1 MKKTRVIVLITL
13 ASILTFGSCKKAD
26 AQDKTSGSAA
36 ATAAKAGSKKS
47 GAAAGYAG
55 TPFNADSYSEEAPE
69 YKERNSLLLTTNSSN
84 QVDYDSVNKFFT
96 LDYTPEYPD
105 SLFAE
110 AANNTKDSKDSKKK
124 GSKKSADNTEKSESI
139 IPGIR
144 KLSDYITKYMTKK
157 ASLQDYKP
165 NDEAEEDDSTK
176 EFFIED
182 WGPQGKIVAGENHP
196 TFYVIFSRPARSL
209 QALDKP
215 QTTSDIM
222 TIDPPLPGVF
232 RWYGTKHLSFES
244 DIPADPTVQYTIKI
258 NSTMK
263 SAGGKKLTGDTV
275 FRTEA
280 EAVEV
285 INLWGGYIKD
295 SDCAYNWNTGALPP
309 YENRFI
315 MRTNYTATLSTIKQ
329 NLTVLVNGV
338 SVIADIKPV
347 YQDIFHMWSNQAEFD
362 EEAGRTNTFLVEIKS
377 EVPHNAKVVVQ
388 NTKGKSESYDT
399 LLPFKIEEVEQMTD
413 YSSSKYSWPLRIYFT
428 QVPDKQSLVE
438 NVTYDGGKKITEDNV
453 VVNGRTVKICN
464 LPFDY
469 NQSHTISFGNNLKD
483 KYGQPL
489 TSARAGYNFKTPEE
503 KAYVRYQNYGT
514 TMLEAQFPHKMI
526 FEHQNL
532 LSGNYALQKTDRPAG
547 NGIYGFNKNESVY
560 VDLDLG
566 TKNQRN
572 FQELDLEPYL
582 DDGYGFVR
590 FESTASYKTYNHWRE
605 IYEIDKSS
613 MSGVVQV
620 TDLGITARMSINK
633 AVVMVRSLSTGKP
646 VENADVYIVHN
657 LNDYQKWVNGSYE
670 SKEIFVYGNES
681 TYDKLYAKGKTD
693 KNGLAV
699 ITYSDNEIDNIQSE
713 NRNAFVYVVNGKDKA
728 AFAPSS
734 HNSWREGVST
744 ASLDRARTPQQRT
757 FMFVDRGIYKPG
769 ETVTFRGID
778 RDQLLGSFAP
788 HSGWYTIT
796 AKGAWWNSKEIIEPI
811 VGSLSDSGGF
821 YGSFKIPD
829 DLERGYY
836 NLVYKR
842 NGNSSEAAS
851 ISFTVA
857 DFERVK
863 FESSI
868 TVPEIS
874 YYGGDKLTASLSA
887 DYLAGG
893 SLSGAKYE
901 VSWYKSATT
910 FKTSEPAA
918 KGYSFYTGLYPDRTY
933 YSNDTGALGVDGS
946 ASLSCESEKITDGAP
961 YVYHVE
967 SAVTDVS
974 NQRIA
979 AQNDIF
985 VHPAKFYVGIA
996 NAKNTKGFAKAGDK
1010 LEMPYILVNPDGKIM
1025 AEGDVPL
1032 KVSELQYSLTHE
1044 VWTMVH
1050 EQSVD
1055 DTIYTRYERSDVED
1069 ASGDLKPLVNGIL
1082 PLTPKISGW
1091 YTLTITGKD
1100 SQGNKVLSKKEFY
1113 VTGSGSSWFDQYN
1126 SNSLKLTPD
1135 KSQYNPGETAH
1146 VLLESPLPA
1155 GDYLITVER
1164 EGIFTEEVR
1173 HFENG
1178 AEVLDIP
1185 IAGNYVP
1192 VVYLSVSSYSER
1204 HGQPSHEYG
1213 EPDLDKPKGYYGVTP
1228 LLVNPYV
1235 RSFSVAIECDK
1246 PSYKPGDTA
1255 TIKFKA
1261 TKGGKPYAG
1270 AELTAMAVDRG
1281 VLDLINYHV
1290 PNPIDFFYDR
1300 SNFPLR
1306 VYGGDS
1312 RALLMDPVTYSVKN
1326 LVGGDALAEDEEK
1339 EEERKDF
1346 RPTAFFEPV
1355 LITDKNGEATV
1366 TFKLPDSLTTY
1377 RITAFGVKDDLFAL
1391 QEDEVKVQNPINI
1404 QQVQPRRLR
1413 ERDTAECG
1421 VLITNLDKDGQKVTV
1436 SLEVLSPTK
1445 DTEQDRLEGRKTIP
1459 GKGFVDGESTHTV
1472 YVASGQSTVVYFDVA
1487 ASQEGTVNLVYSIK
1501 SDLLNEKLI
1510 SPIRIEKTY
1519 VYETVTMT
1527 GTVSGDKSAS
1537 EKESLII
1544 PGFAKEGR
1552 GDLKF
1557 TLDATRLG
1565 VLGSSVNYL
1574 FDYPYGCLE
1583 QQSSRILPLVC
1594 FDEYID
1600 IFGMDNKVGNIK
1612 ECVKSWTKNWKDY
1625 QHWDGGFGYWPDS
1638 IHSSDFVSMRV
1649 LYVYAIAM
1657 QRGYKPEDIPIDL
1670 RKLINYVSSAIKGY
1684 KTKYPN
1690 SNYYDYD
1697 KAFACYVMSLLKDN
1711 SLDGIRDELYA
1722 KVDQLTLDAA
1732 AYLSLAYSNSGKA
1745 ADLEKAK
1752 NINTKIRAYLQ
1763 PDQRTVTLSKK
1774 AKSGYW
1780 FCYQN
1785 ETVQYA
1791 AILSA
1796 FATVNPDD
1804 EMVDRLIYTLLK
1816 KQSKGRWQNTI
1827 TTSAVL
1833 ESIYTYIQKRNLD
1846 STNYTATASLNGR
1859 QLMKESF
1866 NGVAAKPKTLSLP
1879 FEDEFV
1885 SSLARDKAIPLVFE
1899 KDGEGYLFYTVEMKY
1914 ALPDEAQAARD
1925 EGLKITYEITDFD
1938 TGELINVTKDTND
1951 VKLESGK
1958 IYKAK
1963 VFIETSRTREY
1974 VAVRAPIPSGAEI
1987 LDSTL
1992 VTNGSAAQSNSSS
2005 SWRSWVSHKNITD
2018 NEAQFFWDEMHSGRY
2033 FFDFTF
2039 RAVRR
2044 GVYPTPP
2051 VQGEC
2056 MYEPEVFG
2064 RSDGYLFIIE

>member
-1 MKKTRVIVLITL
+1 MKKTRFIFAIALSSL
-13 ASILTFGSCKKAD
+13 LTFGSCRKAD
-26 AQDKTSGSAA
+26 AQGSE
-36 ATAAKAGSKKS
+36 TVSSSKKTGS
-47 GAAAGYAG
+47 GTVYSG
-55 TPFNADSYSEEAPE
+55 TPFKADAYSEEKPV
-69 YKERNSLLLTTNSSN
+69 YKERNSLHLNTDSSN
-84 QVDYDSVNKFFT
+84 LVDYDSVNHFFA

-105 SLFAE
+105 SLFTE
-110 AANNTKDSKDSKKK
+110 ASQNSKSTK
-124 GSKKSADNTEKSESI
+124 KKSADKNEKSESF

-144 KLSDYITKYMTKK
+144 KLSDYVTKYQTSK
-157 ASLQDYKP
+157 ANLQDYKP

-182 WGPQGKIVAGENHP
+182 WGPQGKVVAGENHP

-258 NSTMK
+258 K
-263 SAGGKKLTGDTV
+263 SDLISSGSKKLTGQTS
-275 FRTEA
+275 FTTQA

-285 INLWGGYIKD
+285 INLWGGYIQK
-295 SDCAYNWNTGALPP
+295 SECAYNWNSGALPP
-309 YENRFI
+309 YENRFV
-315 MRTNYTATLSTIKQ
+315 MRTNYTTTLSAIQK
-329 NLTVLVNGV
+329 NLIVFVAGSPATC
-338 SVIADIKPV
+338 DIKPV
-347 YQDIFHMWSNQAEFD
+347 YEDIFRMWSNHADYD
-362 EEAGRTNTFLVEIKS
+362 EAAGRSNTFLVEIKS
-377 EVPHNAKVVVQ
+377 NVPHNTTVEIKSV
-388 NTKGKSESYDT
+388 NGKSKSYDT
-399 LLPFKIEEVEQMTD
+399 LHPFKITEFHELTE
-413 YSSSKYSWPLRIYFT
+413 YSSAKAAWPLTVNFS
-428 QVPDKQSLVE
+428 QVPDKQSLIT
-438 NVTYDGGKKITEDNV
+438 NVTYDGGKTITEN
-453 VVNGRTVKICN
+453 NIIIKGRSVIICN
-464 LPFDY
+464 LPFDFK
-469 NQSHTISFGNNLKD
+469 QSHTISFGQLKD

-489 TSARAGYNFKTPEE
+489 VSSKASYSFKTPDE
-503 KAYVRYQNYGT
+503 KAYVRYQNYGI

-532 LSGNYALQKTDRPAG
+532 MAGNYGLQKTDRPSG
-547 NGIYGFNKNESVY
+547 NGFYGFNTNQPVFH
-560 VDLDLG
+560 DLDTT
-566 TKNQRN
+566 TKNQRI
-572 FQELDLEPYL
+572 FEELDLDPFL

-590 FESTASYKTYNHWRE
+590 FESTAKYKSYNYWRE
-605 IYEIDKSS
+605 KYEDDTST
-613 MSGVVQV
+613 MNGVVQV
-620 TDLGITARMSINK
+620 TDLGITARLSINK
-633 AVVMVRSLSTGKP
+633 AVVMVRSLSNGKP
-646 VENADVYIVHN
+646 IANAEVYIVHD
-657 LNDYQKWVNGSYE
+657 LNDYQTWHDGNYIP
-670 SKEIFVYGNES
+670 KEIFVYGNEGS
-681 TYDKLYAKGKTD
+681 YDKLYAKGRTD

-699 ITYSDNEIDNIQSE
+699 INYSEEEIEKIQE
-713 NRNAFVYVVNGKDKA
+713 EGNDVFVYVVNGKDKA
-728 AFAPSS
+728 AFSPGS

-744 ASLDRARTPQQRT
+744 GSIERARKPQQRT
-757 FMFVDRGIYKPG
+757 FMFVDRGIYRPG

-778 RDQLLGSFAP
+778 RDQLLGAFTP
-788 HSGWYTIT
+788 HTGWYSIT
-796 AKGAWWNSKEIIEPI
+796 AKGSWWDSKEIIEPI
-811 VGSLSDSGGF
+811 VGQLSESGGF

-829 DLERGYY
+829 DIERGYY
-836 NLVYKR
+836 NLVYSR
-842 NGNSSEAAS
+842 NGNSNETS
-851 ISFTVA
+851 IIRFTIA

-868 TVPEIS
+868 SVPKIT

-901 VSWYKSATT
+901 VSWYKQPTT

-918 KGYSFYTGLYPDRTY
+918 KGYSFYTGVYPDRYY
-933 YSNDTGALGVDGS
+933 YSNDTGELGVDGS
-946 ASLSCESEKITDGAP
+946 APLSCESEKITDGAP
-961 YVYHVE
+961 YIYHVE
-967 SAVTDVS
+967 SAVTDIS
-974 NQRIA
+974 NQRISA
-979 AQNDIF
+979 SNDIY
-985 VHPAKFYVGIA
+985 VNPAQFYIGISK
-996 NAKNTKGFAKAGDK
+996 AKNLRGFAKAGDK
-1010 LEMPYILVNPDGKIM
+1010 LEIPYILVNPDGKLM
-1025 AEGDVPL
+1025 SEGDVPL
-1032 KVSELQYSLTHE
+1032 KVSGLEYKLSHE

-1069 ASGDLKPLVNGIL
+1069 AAGEVKALSNGTINIS
-1082 PLTPKISGW
+1082 PAVSGW
-1091 YTLTITGKD
+1091 YTLTLTGND
-1100 SQGNKVLSKKEFY
+1100 NRGGKVICKSEFY

-1164 EGIFTEEVR
+1164 EGIFTEEIR

-1185 IAGNYVP
+1185 VAGNYVP
-1192 VVYLSVSSYSER
+1192 VVYVSVSSYSER
-1204 HGQPSHEYG
+1204 HGAPTHNYG

-1228 LLVNPYV
+1228 ILVNPYV
-1235 RSFSVAIECDK
+1235 RSFTVAIECDK

-1290 PNPIDFFYDR
+1290 PNPIDFFYNR
-1300 SNFPLR
+1300 ANFPLR

-1312 RALLMDPVTYSVKN
+1312 RAYLMDPVTYSVKN
-1326 LVGGDALAEDEEK
+1326 LRGGDALAEADEK
-1339 EEERKDF
+1339 ENERKDF

-1355 LITDKNGEATV
+1355 IITDKNGEASV

-1391 QEDEVKVQNPINI
+1391 QEEEVKVQNPINV

-1421 VLITNLDKDGQKVTV
+1421 VLISNLGKDGQKVTV
-1436 SLEVLSPTK
+1436 SLEVLSPTQ
-1445 DTEQDRLEGRKTIP
+1445 DTEQDKLEGRKTIP
-1459 GKGFVDGESTHTV
+1459 GKGFVDGESSHTV
-1472 YVASGQSTVVYFDVA
+1472 YVASGQSSVVYFDVA
-1487 ASQEGTVNLVYSIK
+1487 AQTEGTVNLVYTIK
-1501 SDLLNEKLI
+1501 SDVLNERLI
-1510 SPIRIEKTY
+1510 SPIRIEKTF

-1527 GTVSGDKSAS
+1527 GTISDGSKGS

-1583 QQSSRILPLVC
+1583 QQSSRILPLVS
-1594 FDEYID
+1594 FGEYID
-1600 IFGMDNKVGNIK
+1600 VFGMDSKVTDIK
-1612 ECVKSWTKNWKDY
+1612 TCVTSWTKKWKDY
-1625 QHWDGGFGYWPDS
+1625 QHADGGFGYWPES
-1638 IHSSDFVSMRV
+1638 IYSSDFVSLRI
-1649 LYVYAIAM
+1649 LYIYALAM
-1657 QRGYKPEDIPIDL
+1657 QRGYTPEDIPIDVKRL
-1670 RKLINYVSSAIKGY
+1670 TNYVAAQVKDY
-1684 KTKYPN
+1684 KLRYSN

-1697 KAFACYVMSLLKDN
+1697 KAFACYVFSLIKDN
-1711 SLDGIRDELYA
+1711 SLDSVRNELFA
-1722 KVDQLTLDAA
+1722 KVDDLTLDAA
-1732 AYLSLAYSNSGKA
+1732 AYLSLAYANSG
-1745 ADLEKAK
+1745 DMGKAK
-1752 NINTKIRAYLQ
+1752 TINGKIRAYLQ
-1763 PDQRTVTLSKK
+1763 PDQRGVSLSKK
-1774 AKSGYW
+1774 AKTGYW
-1780 FCYQN
+1780 FWYQN
-1785 ETVQYA
+1785 ESVQYA
-1791 AILSA
+1791 AILAA
-1796 FATVNPDD
+1796 FVTENPDD
-1804 EMVDRLIYTLLK
+1804 GMVDRLIYTLMK
-1816 KQSKGRWQNTI
+1816 KQSHGYWKNTV

-1833 ESIYTYIQKRNLD
+1833 ESIYTYIKKRDLD
-1846 STNYTATASLNGR
+1846 STNYTATALLNGR

-1866 NGVAAKPKTLSLP
+1866 KGAGAKPKTLTLP

-1885 SSLARDKAIPLVFE
+1885 SSLARDKAIPIVFD

-1914 ALPDEAQAARD
+1914 ALPDETQAARD
-1925 EGLKITYEITDFD
+1925 EGLNITYEITDFD
-1938 TGELINVTKDTND
+1938 TGELINVAKDTCD

-1963 VFIETSRTREY
+1963 VFIQTNRTREY

-1992 VTNGSAAQSNSSS
+1992 VTSGSAAQSSSS
-2005 SWRSWVSHKNITD
+2005 KSWMSHKNITD

-2033 FFDFTF
+2033 YFDFTF

-2044 GVYPTPP
+2044 GIYPTPP

>member
-1 MKKTRVIVLITL
+1 MKKTRFFVFITF
-13 ASILTFGSCKKAD
+13 AFILTFGSCKKTD
-26 AQDKTSGSAA
+26 AQTATNAA
-36 ATAAKAGSKKS
+36 SVKSAGSKKS
-47 GAAAGYAG
+47 GPAAGYAG
-55 TPFNADSYSEEAPE
+55 TPFNSDAYSEEAPE
-69 YKERNSLLLTTNSSN
+69 YKERSSLHLNTDSTN
-84 QVDYDSVNKFFT
+84 QVDYDSVNQFFT

-105 SLFAE
+105 SVFAE
-110 AANNTKDSKDSKKK
+110 ASQNSKK
-124 GSKKSADNTEKSESI
+124 GKKQSANKDESSQSH

-144 KLSDYITKYMTKK
+144 KLSDYVTKYVTQK

-176 EFFIED
+176 EFFVED

-215 QTTSDIM
+215 QTSSDIM

-263 SAGGKKLTGDTV
+263 SAGGKKLTGETI
-275 FRTEA
+275 FKTQA
-280 EAVEV
+280 EPVEV
-285 INLWGGYIKD
+285 INIWGGYIKN
-295 SDCAYNWNTGALPP
+295 SDCAYGWNTGALPP
-309 YENRFI
+309 YENRFV
-315 MRTNYTATLSTIKQ
+315 MRTNYTATLSAIKN
-329 NLTVLVNGV
+329 NLTVYVNGL
-338 SVIADIKPV
+338 SASCDIQPV
-347 YQDIFHMWSNQAEFD
+347 YEDIFRMWSNYADFDKEAE
-362 EEAGRTNTFLVEIKS
+362 RTNTYLVEIKS
-377 EVPHNAKVVVQ
+377 EVPHNAKVEVR
-388 NTKGKSESYDT
+388 NTNGSSESYFT
-399 LLPFKIEEVEQMTD
+399 LMPFKINEVEEMAD
-413 YSSSKYSWPLRIYFT
+413 YSTSKYKWPLSIYFS
-428 QVPDKQSLVE
+428 QVPDKQSLIQ
-438 NVTYDGGKKITEDNV
+438 NVTYDDGNKITEENIV
-453 VVNGRTVKICN
+453 INGTSVKICN

-469 NQSHTISFGNNLKD
+469 NQTHNISFGNLKD
-483 KYGQPL
+483 KYGQQI
-489 TSARAGYNFKTPEE
+489 SSSKSKYNFKTPKE
-503 KAYVRYQNYGT
+503 KSYVRYQNHGT

-532 LSGNYALQKTDRPAG
+532 LSGIYELQKTDRPSG
-547 NGIYGFNKNESVY
+547 NGIYFKNESSTVFS
-560 VDLDLG
+560 DLDLG

-572 FQELDLEPYL
+572 FQELDLEPFL

-590 FESTASYKTYNHWRE
+590 FSSEANYLSYNHWRE
-605 IYEIDKSS
+605 KYENEKTS
-613 MSGVVQV
+613 MNGVVQV
-620 TDLGITARMSINK
+620 TDLGITARMSFNK

-646 VENADVYIVHN
+646 VENAEVYIVHD
-657 LNDYQKWVNGSYE
+657 LNDYQEWKNGTYFP
-670 SKEIFVYGNES
+670 KEIFVYGNED
-681 TYDKLYAKGKTD
+681 TYDKLFAKGVTD

-699 ITYSDNEIDNIQSE
+699 ITYDEIAIRDIQE
-713 NRNAFVYVVNGKDKA
+713 DNRNTFVYVVNGKDKA
-728 AFAPSS
+728 AFAPAS

-744 ASLDRARTPQQRT
+744 ASLERARTPQQRT
-757 FMFVDRGIYKPG
+757 FMFVDRGIYRPG

-778 RDQLLGSFAP
+778 RDQLLGSFTA
-788 HSGWYTIT
+788 HSGWYSIT
-796 AKGAWWNSKEIIEPI
+796 ARGAWWNSKEIIEPI
-811 VGSLSDSGGF
+811 AGQLSESGGF

-829 DLERGYY
+829 DIERGYY
-836 NLVYKR
+836 NLVYSR
-842 NGNSSEAAS
+842 NGNSKETAT
-851 ISFTVA
+851 IRFTVA

-868 TVPEIS
+868 EVPQVT
-874 YYGGDKLTASLSA
+874 YFGGDKLTATLSA

-901 VSWYKSATT
+901 VSWYKQPTT

-918 KGYSFYTGLYPDRTY
+918 KGYSFYTGVYPDRNY

-946 ASLSCESEKITDGAP
+946 ASLMCESEKITDGAP

-967 SAVTDVS
+967 SAVTDIS

-979 AQNDIF
+979 ASNDIF
-985 VHPAKFYVGIA
+985 VNPAQFYVGIA
-996 NAKNTKGFAKAGDK
+996 KAKNLRGFAKAGDK
-1010 LEMPYILVNPDGKIM
+1010 LEIPYILVNPDGKLM
-1025 AEGDVPL
+1025 PEGEVPL
-1032 KVSELQYSLTHE
+1032 KVSELEYQLTRE

-1055 DTIYTRYERSDVED
+1055 DTIYTRYERSDVEE
-1069 ASGDLKPLVNGIL
+1069 ASGALKAFANGIL
-1082 PLTPKISGW
+1082 PLNPKVSGW

-1100 SQGNKVLSKKEFY
+1100 SRGCKVLCKSEFY
-1113 VTGSGSSWFDQYN
+1113 VTGSGSSWFDQWN
-1126 SNSLKLTPD
+1126 SYSLKLTPD

-1146 VLLESPLPA
+1146 ILLESPLPS

-1173 HFENG
+1173 HFDNG
-1178 AEVLDIP
+1178 AEVIDVP
-1185 IAGNYVP
+1185 VAGNYVP
-1192 VVYLSVSSYSER
+1192 VVYVSVSSYSER
-1204 HGQPSHEYG
+1204 HGEPTHNYG

-1235 RSFSVAIECDK
+1235 RSFTVKVECDK
-1246 PSYKPGDTA
+1246 PSYRPGDTA
-1255 TIKFKA
+1255 TIKFTA
-1261 TKGGKPYAG
+1261 TKGGQPYAG

-1290 PNPIDFFYDR
+1290 PNPIDFFYNKE
-1300 SNFPLR
+1300 NFPLR

-1312 RALLMDPVTYSVKN
+1312 RAYLMDPVTYSVKN
-1326 LVGGDALAEDEEK
+1326 LTGGDALSEEEK

-1391 QEDEVKVQNPINI
+1391 QEEEVKVQNPINI

-1421 VLITNLDKDGQKVTV
+1421 VLISNLGKDGQKVTV

-1445 DTEQDRLEGRKTIP
+1445 DTEQDKLEGRKTIP
-1459 GKGFVDGESTHTV
+1459 GKGFVDGESSHTV
-1472 YVASGQSTVVYFDVA
+1472 YVASGQSSVVYFDVA
-1487 ASQEGTVNLVYSIK
+1487 AQSEGTVNLVYTIK
-1501 SDLLNEKLI
+1501 SDVLNEKLI
-1510 SPIRIEKTY
+1510 SPIRIEKTF

-1527 GTVSGDKSAS
+1527 GTISGDKNAS
-1537 EKESLII
+1537 EKEGLII

-1552 GDLKF
+1552 GDLTF

-1583 QQSSRILPLVC
+1583 QQSSRILPLVS
-1594 FDEYID
+1594 FGDYID
-1600 IFGMDNKVGNIK
+1600 VFGMDSKVTDIK
-1612 ECVKSWTKNWKDY
+1612 TCVTSWTKKWKDY
-1625 QHWDGGFGYWPDS
+1625 QHADGGFGYWPDS
-1638 IHSSDFVSMRV
+1638 KYSSDFVSMRI
-1649 LYVYAIAM
+1649 LYIYALAM
-1657 QRGYKPEDIPIDL
+1657 QRGYSPEDIPVDVKRL
-1670 RKLINYVSSAIKGY
+1670 SSYVANQVNAY
-1684 KTKYPN
+1684 KSRYAD

-1697 KAFACYVMSLLKDN
+1697 KAFACYVFSLLKN
-1711 SLDGIRDELYA
+1711 PGLDSVRNELYA
-1722 KVDQLTLDAA
+1722 KVDSITLDAA
-1732 AYLSLAYSNSGKA
+1732 AYLSLAYANTGKA
-1745 ADLEKAK
+1745 ADMDKAK
-1752 NINTKIRAYLQ
+1752 IINGKIRPYLQ
-1763 PDQRTVTLSKK
+1763 PDQRGVSLSKK
-1774 AKSGYW
+1774 ARSGYW

-1785 ETVQYA
+1785 ETVQYT

-1796 FATVNPDD
+1796 FVTENPDD
-1804 EMVDRLIYTLLK
+1804 QMVDKLIYTLLK
-1816 KQSKGRWQNTI
+1816 KQSQGHWQNTV
-1827 TTSAVL
+1827 TTASVL
-1833 ESIYTYIQKRNLD
+1833 ESIYTYIQKRDLD
-1846 STNYTATASLNGR
+1846 STNYTATALLNGR
-1859 QLMKESF
+1859 QVMKESF
-1866 NGVAAKPKTLSLP
+1866 KGVAAKPKTLKLP

-1885 SSLARDKAIPLVFE
+1885 ASLPRDKSIPLVFE
-1899 KDGEGYLFYTVEMKY
+1899 KDGDGYLFYTVEMKY

-1938 TGELINVTKDTND
+1938 TGELINVSKDTCD
-1951 VKLESGK
+1951 LTLESGK

-1963 VFIETSRTREY
+1963 VFVQTSRTREY

-1992 VTNGSAAQSNSSS
+1992 VTTGSAAQSSNSSG
-2005 SWRSWVSHKNITD
+2005 WRSWMSHKNITD
-2018 NEAQFFWDEMHSGRY
+2018 NELQFFWDEMHSGRY

-2051 VQGEC
+2051 VQAEC

>member
-1 MKKTRVIVLITL
+1 MKKSCFFLLIVTAVFA
-13 ASILTFGSCKKAD
+13 ASLTVVSCKKSNSPSPENSVTD
-26 AQDKTSGSAA
+26 NSG
-36 ATAAKAGSKKS
+36 KEKGSKKS
-47 GAAAGYAG
+47 GNAAGYAG
-55 TPFNADSYSEEAPE
+55 TPFNADSYSEEAPV
-69 YKERNSLLLTTNSSN
+69 YKERNALKLSTDSSN
-84 QVDYDSVNKFFT
+84 YVDYDSVNKFFA

-105 SLFAE
+105 SIFTD
-110 AANNTKDSKDSKKK
+110 AAQNQ
-124 GSKKSADNTEKSESI
+124 KKSGKKALKNSDKNEESQSV

-144 KLSDYITKYMTKK
+144 KLSDYVTKYVTKK

-165 NDEAEEDDSTK
+165 NDEAEEDDITK
-176 EFFIED
+176 QFFVED
-182 WGPQGKIVAGENHP
+182 WGPQGKIVGGENHP
-196 TFYVIFSRPARSL
+196 TFYVIFSRPVRSL
-209 QALDKP
+209 QGLDKP

-222 TIDPPLPGVF
+222 SIEPNLPGTF

-244 DIPADPTVQYTIKI
+244 DLPADPTVRYTIKI
-258 NSTMK
+258 KSDLK
-263 SAGGKKLTGDTV
+263 SAGGKKITGETV
-275 FRTEA
+275 FETQA
-280 EAVEV
+280 DPVEV
-285 INLWGGYIKD
+285 TNLWGGYIKE

-309 YENRFI
+309 YENRFV
-315 MRTNYTATLSTIKQ
+315 MRTNYTTTLDSIKR
-329 NLTVLVNGV
+329 NLEVYVNGLQAQYEV
-338 SVIADIKPV
+338 KPV
-347 YQDIFHMWSNQAEFD
+347 YKDIFHMWSNHAEFD
-362 EEAGRTNTFLVEIKS
+362 EEAGRTNTWLVEIKS
-377 EVPHNAKVVVQ
+377 EVPHGTKVTVK
-388 NTKGKSESYDT
+388 NIEGSSESYDT
-399 LLPFKIEEVEQMTD
+399 LLPFKISEVEGMTE
-413 YSSSKYSWPLRIYFT
+413 YSSAKYSWPLTIYFSQT
-428 QVPDKQSLVE
+428 PDKQSLVE
-438 NVTYDGGKKITEDNV
+438 NITYDGGNKITEANI
-453 VVNGRTVKICN
+453 VVNGRTVKLCN

-469 NQSHTISFGNNLKD
+469 NQNHTVSFGTNLKD

-489 TSARAGYNFKTPEE
+489 TSAKASYNFKTPLE
-503 KAYVRYQNYGT
+503 KAYVKFQNHGT

-532 LSGNYALQKTDRPAG
+532 LSGKLYLQKTDRPSG
-547 NGIYGFNKNESVY
+547 NGLYEYNKNPEMFK
-560 VDLDLG
+560 DIDLG
-566 TKNQRN
+566 EKNQRN
-572 FQELDLEPYL
+572 FQELDLDPFL
-582 DDGYGFVR
+582 TDGYGFVR
-590 FESTASYKTYNHWRE
+590 FEAVANYREYNHWKE
-605 IYEIDKSS
+605 QYEVEKSS
-613 MSGVVQV
+613 MNGVVQV

-633 AVVMVRSLSTGKP
+633 AVVMVRSLATGKP
-646 VENADVYIVHN
+646 VEGADVYIVHN
-657 LNDYQKWVNGSYE
+657 LNDYQRWEKGGY
-670 SKEIFVYGNES
+670 KPQEIFVYGNEA
-681 TYDKLYAKGKTD
+681 TYDKLFAKGKTD

-699 ITYSDNEIDNIQSE
+699 ITYKEDEIDNIQNE
-713 NRNAFVYVVNGKDKA
+713 NRNSFVYVVNGKDRA
-728 AFAPSS
+728 AFAPAS

-744 ASLDRARTPQQRT
+744 ASLERARTPQQRT

-778 RDQLLGSFAP
+778 RDQLLGAFTP
-788 HSGWYTIT
+788 HSGWYSIT
-796 AKGAWWNSKEIIEPI
+796 AKGAWWDSTEIIEPI
-811 VGSLSDSGGF
+811 TGQLSESGGF
-821 YGSFKIPD
+821 YGSFKIPENID
-829 DLERGYY
+829 RGYY
-836 NLVYKR
+836 NLVYSR
-842 NGNSSEAAS
+842 NGNSNETK
-851 ISFTVA
+851 IITFTIA

-868 TVPEIS
+868 TVPQIS
-874 YYGGDKLTASLSA
+874 YYGGDKLSADLSA

-901 VSWYKSATT
+901 VSWYKQPTT

-918 KGYSFYTGLYPDRTY
+918 KGYSFYTGVYPDRNY
-933 YSNDTGALGVDGS
+933 YSNDSGVLGVDGT

-961 YVYHVE
+961 YIYHVE
-967 SAVTDVS
+967 SSVTDVS

-985 VHPAKFYVGIA
+985 VNPAQFYIGIA
-996 NAKNTKGFAKAGDK
+996 KARNTRGFAKAGDK
-1010 LEMPYILVNPDGKIM
+1010 LEIPYILVNPDGKLM

-1032 KVSELQYSLTHE
+1032 KVSELEYSLSHE

-1082 PLTPKISGW
+1082 PLTPKASGW

-1100 SQGNKVLSKKEFY
+1100 SRGNKVLCKNEFY

-1146 VLLESPLPA
+1146 VLLESPLPS

-1164 EGIFTEEVR
+1164 EGIFTEEIR

-1178 AEVLDIP
+1178 AEVIDIP
-1185 IAGNYVP
+1185 VAGNYVP
-1192 VVYLSVSSYSER
+1192 VVYVSVSSYSER
-1204 HGQPSHEYG
+1204 HGQPTHNYG

-1228 LLVNPYV
+1228 LLINPYV
-1235 RSFSVAIECDK
+1235 RSFTVKVECDK

-1255 TIKFKA
+1255 TIKFTA

-1290 PNPIDFFYDR
+1290 PNPIDFFYNKD
-1300 SNFPLR
+1300 NFPLR

-1326 LVGGDALAEDEEK
+1326 LKGGDASADEEK
-1339 EEERKDF
+1339 EDERKDF

-1366 TFKLPDSLTTY
+1366 TFKMPDSLTTY

-1391 QEDEVKVQNPINI
+1391 QEEEVKVQNPINI

-1421 VLITNLDKDGQKVTV
+1421 VLITNLGKDGQKVTV
-1436 SLEVLSPTK
+1436 NLEVLTPTK
-1445 DTEQDRLEGRKTIP
+1445 DTEEDKLNGRKTIP
-1459 GKGFVDGESTHTV
+1459 GKGFVDGQSSHTV

-1487 ASQEGTVNLVYSIK
+1487 ASKEGTVNLVYTIK
-1501 SDLLNEKLI
+1501 SDLLNERLI
-1510 SPIRIEKTY
+1510 SPIRIEKTF

-1527 GTVSGDKSAS
+1527 GTISGDKNTS

-1552 GDLKF
+1552 GDLNF

-1594 FDEYID
+1594 FDEYIN
-1600 IFGMDNKVGNIK
+1600 IFGMDSKVADIK
-1612 ECVKSWTKNWKDY
+1612 ECVTSWTKKWKDY
-1625 QHWDGGFGYWPDS
+1625 QHFDGGFGYWPDS
-1638 IHSSDFVSMRV
+1638 VHSSDFVSLRI
-1649 LYVYAIAM
+1649 LYIYALAM
-1657 QRGYKPEDIPIDL
+1657 KRGYTPDDIPIDSKHL
-1670 RKLINYVSSAIKGY
+1670 ASYLSQQVKGY
-1684 KTKYPN
+1684 SKRFRD

-1697 KAFACYVMSLLKDN
+1697 KAFACYVFSLIGDKSLN
-1711 SLDGIRDELYA
+1711 SVRNELYE
-1722 KVDQLTLDAA
+1722 KVDSLTLDAA
-1732 AYLSLAYSNSGKA
+1732 AYLSLAYANSESP
-1745 ADLEKAK
+1745 ADTEKAK
-1752 NINTKIRAYLQ
+1752 IINGKIRPYLQ
-1763 PDQRTVTLSKK
+1763 PDQRGLTLSKK

-1796 FATVNPDD
+1796 FTTVDPEDQ
-1804 EMVDRLIYTLLK
+1804 MVDRLIYTLLK
-1816 KQSKGRWQNTI
+1816 KQQHGYWQNTI

-1866 NGVAAKPKTLSLP
+1866 KGVNAKPKTLSLP
-1879 FEDEFV
+1879 FEDEFI
-1885 SSLARDKAIPLVFE
+1885 SSLARDKAIPLVIE
-1899 KDGEGYLFYTVEMKY
+1899 KDGQGYLFYTVEMKY

-1938 TGELINVTKDTND
+1938 TGELINVAKDTCD
-1951 VKLESGK
+1951 LKLESGK
-1958 IYKAK
+1958 IYRAK
-1963 VFIETSRTREY
+1963 VFIQTNRTREY

-1992 VTNGSAAQSNSSS
+1992 VTSGSAAQSSNSQ
-2005 SWRSWVSHKNITD
+2005 SWRSWMSHKSITD

-2044 GVYPTPP
+2044 GIYPTPP
-2051 VQGEC
+2051 VQAEC

>member
-1 MKKTRVIVLITL
+1 MKKIRFIMFLTIV
-13 ASILTFGSCKKAD
+13 SILTFGSCKKAE
-26 AQDKTSGSAA
+26 AQDSETNSANIP
-36 ATAAKAGSKKS
+36 TKASDAKKS
-47 GAAAGYAG
+47 GQADGYAG
-55 TPFNADSYSEEAPE
+55 TPFNAEAYSEDKPE
-69 YKERNSLLLTTNSSN
+69 YKERNALLLTTDSSN
-84 QVDYDSVNKFFT
+84 LVDYNSVNQFFT

-105 SLFAE
+105 SVFA
-110 AANNTKDSKDSKKK
+110 DSDQNSKGSSKK
-124 GSKKSADNTEKSESI
+124 GSKKSADKNEKSESH

-165 NDEAEEDDSTK
+165 NDEAEEDDSSK
-176 EFFIED
+176 EFFVED

-196 TFYVIFSRPARSL
+196 SFYVIFSRPARSL

-222 TIDPPLPGVF
+222 TIEPPLPGVF

-244 DIPADPTVQYTIKI
+244 DLPADPTIQYTITIK
-258 NSTMK
+258 SDLK
-263 SAGGKKLTGDTV
+263 SAGGKKLTGKTV
-275 FRTEA
+275 FYTQA
-280 EAVEV
+280 EPVEV
-285 INLWGGYIKD
+285 INLWGGYVKD
-295 SDCAYNWNTGALPP
+295 SDCAYNWNTGAIPP
-309 YENRFI
+309 YENRFV
-315 MRTNYTATLSTIKQ
+315 MRTNYTTTLNAIKQ
-329 NLTVLVNGV
+329 NLTILVNGLT
-338 SVIADIKPV
+338 AECDITPV
-347 YQDIFHMWSNQAEFD
+347 YKDIFRMWSNHADFD
-362 EEAGRTNTFLVEIKS
+362 EDAGRTNTWLVEIKS
-377 EVPHNAKVVVQ
+377 NVPHGTKVEIK
-388 NTKGKSESYDT
+388 NTKGKTESYNT
-399 LLPFKIEEVEQMTD
+399 LLPFKVSEVEGMTE
-413 YSSSKYSWPLRIYFT
+413 YSSAKYSWPLTVYFT

-438 NVTYDGGKKITEDNV
+438 NITYDGGKKIKEENV
-453 VVNGRTVKICN
+453 VVNGRSIKICN

-469 NQSHTISFGNNLKD
+469 NQNHTISFGNNLKD
-483 KYGQPL
+483 KYGQL
-489 TSARAGYNFKTPEE
+489 LSSSSAGYSFKTPVE

-532 LSGNYALQKTDRPAG
+532 ISGDYVLQKTDRPSG
-547 NGIYGFNKNESVY
+547 NGIYAFNKNDSIY
-560 VDLDLG
+560 YNLDLG

-572 FQELDLEPYL
+572 FQEINLEPFL
-582 DDGYGFVR
+582 EDDYGFVR
-590 FESTASYKTYNHWRE
+590 FESTSTYKTYNHWRE
-605 IYEIDKSS
+605 QYENDTSN
-613 MSGVVQV
+613 MNGVVQV
-620 TDLGITARMSINK
+620 TDLGITARMAFNK
-633 AVVMVRSLSTGKP
+633 AAVMVRSLSTGKP
-646 VENADVYIVHN
+646 VENAEVYIVHN
-657 LNDYQKWVNGSYE
+657 LNDYQKWINGGYE
-670 SKEIFVYGNES
+670 PKEIFVYGDEN
-681 TYDKLYAKGKTD
+681 TYDKLYAKGRTD

-699 ITYSDNEIDNIQSE
+699 ITYADEEIDNIQFE

-728 AFAPSS
+728 AFAPAS

-778 RDQLLGSFAP
+778 RDQLLGTFAP
-788 HSGWYTIT
+788 HSGWYSIT

-811 VGSLSDSGGF
+811 TGSLSESGGF

-829 DLERGYY
+829 DIERGYY
-836 NLVYKR
+836 NIVYKR
-842 NGNSSEAAS
+842 EGNSRETA
-851 ISFTVA
+851 IIRFTIA

-863 FESSI
+863 FDSSI
-868 TVPEIS
+868 SVPQIS
-874 YYGGDKLTASLSA
+874 YYGGDKLTAELSA

-901 VSWYKSATT
+901 VSWYKSAAT
-910 FKTSEPAA
+910 FSTSEPAA
-918 KGYSFYTGLYPDRTY
+918 KGYNFYTGIYPDRNY
-933 YSNDTGALGVDGS
+933 YSNDTGVLGVDGT
-946 ASLSCESEKITDGAP
+946 ASLVCESEKITDGAP
-961 YVYHVE
+961 YIYHVE
-967 SAVTDVS
+967 SSVTDIS

-979 AQNDIF
+979 AQNNIF
-985 VHPAKFYVGIA
+985 VHPAQFYVGIA
-996 NAKNTKGFAKAGDK
+996 KARNTRGFAKAGDK
-1010 LEMPYILVNPDGKIM
+1010 LEIPYILVNTDGKIM
-1025 AEGDVPL
+1025 PESEVPL
-1032 KVSELQYSLTHE
+1032 KVSELEYSLSHE

-1055 DTIYTRYERSDVED
+1055 DTIYTRYERSDIED

-1082 PLTPKISGW
+1082 PLTPKSSGW
-1091 YTLTITGKD
+1091 YTLKITGKD
-1100 SQGNKVLSKKEFY
+1100 SRGNKVICKSEFY

-1164 EGIFTEEVR
+1164 EGIFTEEIR

-1185 IAGNYVP
+1185 VAGNYVP
-1192 VVYLSVSSYSER
+1192 VVYVSVSSYSER
-1204 HGQPSHEYG
+1204 HGNPTHNYG

-1290 PNPIDFFYDR
+1290 PNPIDFFYDK

-1326 LVGGDALAEDEEK
+1326 LMGGDAASAEADEK
-1339 EEERKDF
+1339 EDERKDF

-1355 LITDKNGEATV
+1355 LITDKNGEASV
-1366 TFKLPDSLTTY
+1366 TFKMPDSLTAY

-1391 QEDEVKVQNPINI
+1391 QENEVKVQNPINI

-1421 VLITNLDKDGQKVTV
+1421 VLITNLGKDGQKVTV

-1445 DTEQDRLEGRKTIP
+1445 DTEQDKLEGRKTIP
-1459 GKGFVDGESTHTV
+1459 GKGFVDGENSHTV

-1501 SDLLNEKLI
+1501 SDVLNEKLI

-1527 GTVSGDKSAS
+1527 GTVSDEKKGS

-1565 VLGSSVNYL
+1565 LLGSSVNYL

-1600 IFGMDNKVGNIK
+1600 VFGMDSKVGNIK
-1612 ECVKSWTKNWKDY
+1612 DCVTSWTKKWKEY
-1625 QHWDGGFGYWPDS
+1625 QHSDGGFGYWPDS
-1638 IHSSDFVSMRV
+1638 LRSSDFVSMRV
-1649 LYVYAIAM
+1649 LYIYALAM
-1657 QRGYKPEDIPIDL
+1657 QRGYTGSDIPINVKSL
-1670 RKLINYVSSAIKGY
+1670 KKYIVSAINSY
-1684 KTKYPN
+1684 KSRYAD

-1697 KAFACYVMSLLKDN
+1697 KAFACYVFSLLNDN
-1711 SLDGIRDELYA
+1711 SLESVRNELYA
-1722 KVDQLTLDAA
+1722 KVDNLTLDAA
-1732 AYLSLAYSNSGKA
+1732 AYLSLAYANTGSA
-1745 ADLEKAK
+1745 ANIEKAK
-1752 NINTKIRAYLQ
+1752 VINEKIRAYLQ
-1763 PDQRTVTLSKK
+1763 PDQRGVTLSKK
-1774 AKSGYW
+1774 AKSSYW

-1785 ETVQYA
+1785 ETVQYS

-1796 FATVNPDD
+1796 FVTVNPDD
-1804 EMVDRLIYTLLK
+1804 HMVDKLIYTLLK

-1866 NGVAAKPKTLSLP
+1866 KGVAAKPKTLSLP

-1885 SSLARDKAIPLVFE
+1885 SSLARDKAIPLLFE
-1899 KDGEGYLFYTVEMKY
+1899 KDGDGYLFYTVEMKY
-1914 ALPDEAQAARD
+1914 ALPDEAQATRD

-1938 TGELINVTKDTND
+1938 TGELINVTKDTCD

-1963 VFIETSRTREY
+1963 VFIETTRTREY
-1974 VAVRAPIPSGAEI
+1974 VAIRAPIPSGAEI

-1992 VTNGSAAQSNSSS
+1992 VTTGSAAQSNNSHG
-2005 SWRSWVSHKNITD
+2005 WRSWMSHKNITD

-2044 GVYPTPP
+2044 GIYPTPP

>member
-1 MKKTRVIVLITL
+1 MKKTNLFIFLTAVSL
-13 ASILTFGSCKKAD
+13 LTFGSCKKPE
-26 AQDKTSGSAA
+26 KSGSDTAA
-36 ATAAKAGSKKS
+36 NVSSTNKNTAAKKS
-47 GAAAGYAG
+47 GPAAGYAG
-55 TPFNADSYSEEAPE
+55 TPFNADSYSEEAPV
-69 YKERNSLLLTTNSSN
+69 YTERASLHLSTDSTNH
-84 QVDYDSVNKFFT
+84 VDYDSVSQFFA

-110 AANNTKDSKDSKKK
+110 SAESQKKAKKDSKT
-124 GSKKSADNTEKSESI
+124 SADAKDKSESY

-144 KLSDYITKYMTKK
+144 KLADYVTKYMTKK
-157 ASLQDYKP
+157 ASLQDFKP
-165 NDEAEEDDSTK
+165 ADEPEEDDSSK
-176 EFFIED
+176 EFYIED

-196 TFYVIFSRPARSL
+196 TFYVIFSRPVRSL

-222 TIDPPLPGVF
+222 SIEPPLPGVF

-244 DIPADPTVQYTIKI
+244 DIPADPTTRYKITIK
-258 NSTMK
+258 SDLK
-263 SAGGKKLTGDTV
+263 SAGGKKLTGETT
-275 FRTEA
+275 FQTKA
-280 EAVEV
+280 EPVEV
-285 INLWGGYIKD
+285 INLWGGYIKN

-309 YENRFI
+309 YENRFV
-315 MRTNYTATLSTIKQ
+315 MRTNYTTTLDSVNK
-329 NLTVLVNGV
+329 NLEVYVN
-338 SVIADIKPV
+338 SLQARYEITPV
-347 YQDIFHMWSNQAEFD
+347 YQDIFRMWSNHAEYN
-362 EEAGRTNTFLVEIKS
+362 EEEGRTNTFLVIIKS
-377 EVPHNAKVVVQ
+377 EVPHGTKVVVK
-388 NTKGKSESYDT
+388 NNEGATDSYDT
-399 LLPFKIEEVEQMTD
+399 LQPFKITDVSDMTE
-413 YSSSKYSWPLRIYFT
+413 YSSAKYGWPLTISFS
-428 QVPDKQSLVE
+428 QVPDKNSLVE
-438 NVTYDGGKKITEDNV
+438 NLTYDDGIKISENNI
-453 VVNGRTVKICN
+453 VVNGRTAKLCN

-469 NQSHTISFGNNLKD
+469 NQNHKLTINANLKD
-483 KYGQPL
+483 KYGQL
-489 TSARAGYNFKTPEE
+489 ISSSTRSYKFKTPKE
-503 KAYVRYQNYGT
+503 KAYVRYQNHGT

-532 LSGNYALQKTDRPAG
+532 LSGTFELQKTDRPTG
-547 NGIYGFNKNESVY
+547 NGIYGFNTEKTQFN
-560 VDLDLG
+560 DLDLG

-572 FQELDLEPYL
+572 FQELEL
-582 DDGYGFVR
+582 DPFLDGGFGFVR
-590 FESTASYKTYNHWRE
+590 FDSTAKYLEYNYWRE
-605 IYEIDKSS
+605 KYEEEKSS

-633 AVVMVRSLSTGKP
+633 AVVMVRNLSTGKP
-646 VENADVYIVHN
+646 VENAEVYIVHN
-657 LNDYQKWVNGSYE
+657 LNDYQERVGNSYIP
-670 SKEIFVYGNES
+670 KEIFVYGKEE
-681 TYDKLYAKGKTD
+681 TYDKLYAKGVTD

-699 ITYSDNEIDNIQSE
+699 ITYSEDEINNIQNE
-713 NRNAFVYVVNGKDKA
+713 NRNAYIYVVNGKDKA

-744 ASLDRARTPQQRT
+744 ASLDRARTPLQRT
-757 FMFVDRGIYKPG
+757 FMFVDRGIYRPG

-778 RDQLLGSFAP
+778 RDQLLGSFTP
-788 HSGWYTIT
+788 HSGWYTVS
-796 AKGAWWNSKEIIEPI
+796 ARGSWWKSKDIIEPI
-811 VGSLSDSGGF
+811 TGQLSESGGF

-829 DLERGYY
+829 DAERGYY
-836 NLVYKR
+836 NLVYSR
-842 NGNSSEAAS
+842 NGNSNESVT
-851 ISFTVA
+851 IRFTIA

-868 TVPEIS
+868 EVPQIS
-874 YYGGDKLTASLSA
+874 YFGGDKLSATLSA

-901 VSWYKSATT
+901 VSWYKSPTT

-918 KGYSFYTGLYPDRTY
+918 KGYSFYTGIYPDRNY
-933 YSNDTGALGVDGS
+933 YSNDTGALGVDGT
-946 ASLSCESEKITDGAP
+946 AALSCETEKITDGAP

-979 AQNDIF
+979 ASNDIF
-985 VHPAKFYVGIA
+985 VHPAQFYVGIA
-996 NAKNTKGFAKAGDK
+996 KAKNTRGFAKAGDK
-1010 LEMPYILVNPDGKIM
+1010 LEIPYILVNPDGKIM
-1025 AEGDVPL
+1025 PEGDVPL
-1032 KVSELQYSLTHE
+1032 KVSELEYSLSHE

-1069 ASGDLKPLVNGIL
+1069 ASGDLKALVNGIL
-1082 PLTPKISGW
+1082 PITPKASGW
-1091 YTLTITGKD
+1091 YTLIITGKD
-1100 SQGNKVLSKKEFY
+1100 SRGNKVLCKSEFY

-1146 VLLESPLPA
+1146 LLLESPLPS

-1164 EGIFTEEVR
+1164 EGIFTEEIR
-1173 HFENG
+1173 HFDNS
-1178 AEVLDIP
+1178 AEVIDIP
-1185 IAGNYVP
+1185 VAGNYVP
-1192 VVYLSVSSYSER
+1192 VVYVSISSYSER
-1204 HGQPSHEYG
+1204 HGAPTHNYG

-1228 LLVNPYV
+1228 LLINPYV
-1235 RSFSVAIECDK
+1235 RSFSVKVECDK

-1255 TIKFKA
+1255 TIKFTA

-1290 PNPIDFFYDR
+1290 PNPIDFFYNKD
-1300 SNFPLR
+1300 NFPLR

-1312 RALLMDPVTYSVKN
+1312 RALLMDPVTYSVKT
-1326 LVGGDALAEDEEK
+1326 LKGGDANSDDEK
-1339 EEERKDF
+1339 EDERKDF

-1366 TFKLPDSLTTY
+1366 TFKMPDSLTTY

-1391 QEDEVKVQNPINI
+1391 QEEEVKVQNPINI

-1421 VLITNLDKDGQKVTV
+1421 VLISNLGKDGQKVTI
-1436 SLEVLSPTK
+1436 SLEVLSPTQ
-1445 DTEQDRLEGRKTIP
+1445 DTEQDKLEGRKTIP
-1459 GKGFVDGESTHTV
+1459 GKGFVDGESYHTV

-1487 ASQEGTVNLVYSIK
+1487 AKSEGTVNLVYTIK
-1501 SDLLNEKLI
+1501 SDVLNERLI
-1510 SPIRIEKTY
+1510 SPIRIEKTF

-1527 GTVSGDKSAS
+1527 GTISGDKKSS

-1552 GDLKF
+1552 GDLTF

-1583 QQSSRILPLVC
+1583 QQSSRILPLVS
-1594 FDEYID
+1594 FGEYID
-1600 IFGMDNKVGNIK
+1600 IFGMDNKVQDIK
-1612 ECVKSWTKNWKDY
+1612 SCVTSWTKKWKDY
-1625 QHWDGGFGYWPDS
+1625 QHLDGGFGYWPES
-1638 IHSSDFVSMRV
+1638 IYSSDFVSMRI
-1649 LYVYAIAM
+1649 LYIYALAM
-1657 QRGYKPEDIPIDL
+1657 QRGYSEQDIPINVRAL
-1670 RKLINYVSSAIKGY
+1670 KNYVATQV
-1684 KTKYPN
+1684 KTYNSRYRN

-1697 KAFACYVMSLLKDN
+1697 KAFASYVFSLVNDSSLN
-1711 SLDGIRDELYA
+1711 SIRDELYSR
-1722 KVDQLTLDAA
+1722 VDELTLDAA
-1732 AYLSLAYSNSGKA
+1732 AYLSLAYYNTGKA
-1745 ADLEKAK
+1745 ADIEKAK
-1752 NINTKIRAYLQ
+1752 IINGKIRPYLQ
-1763 PDQRTVTLSKK
+1763 PDQRSVTISKK

-1791 AILSA
+1791 AILTALVSE
-1796 FATVNPDD
+1796 NPDD
-1804 EMVDRLIYTLLK
+1804 QLVDKLLYTLLK
-1816 KQSKGRWQNTI
+1816 KQSRGYWQNTI
-1827 TTSAVL
+1827 TTSTVL
-1833 ESIYTYIQKRNLD
+1833 ESIYTYIKKRNLD
-1846 STNYTATASLNGR
+1846 ATDYSATALLNGR
-1859 QLMKESF
+1859 QIMKESF
-1866 NGVAAKPKTLSLP
+1866 KGVAAKPKSLKLP
-1879 FEDEFV
+1879 FEDEFI
-1885 SSLARDKAIPLVFE
+1885 SSLTRDKAIPLVFE

-1938 TGELINVTKDTND
+1938 TGELINVAKDTCD
-1951 VKLESGK
+1951 LKLESGK
-1958 IYKAK
+1958 IYRAK
-1963 VFIETSRTREY
+1963 VFIQTNRNREY

-1987 LDSTL
+1987 LNSTL
-1992 VTNGSAAQSNSSS
+1992 VTSGSAAQSSNSQ
-2005 SWRSWVSHKNITD
+2005 SWRSWMSHKNITD
-2018 NEAQFFWDEMHSGRY
+2018 NEAQFFWDDMHSGRY

-2051 VQGEC
+2051 VQAEC